1 MIDRKLSGNIRPSV
15 DDMTCTRRH
24 VLRAGPMAAA
34 ALAAPALILPAR
46 AQTTVVR
53 IGHTQSLTGPSSP
66 WGIRARDGAFV
77 AESEINAAG
86 GFADRTGRKYTV
98 QIVSSDM
105 ANDPKQAIT
114 LFRQQASDPSIVASM
129 GPTNSVGFLPCIP
142 VAKQIGMLLVGN
154 GSGAPVKEWNPW
166 VYRVNLVADV
176 ATPSFLK
183 MAVKAASVRRLAV
196 IFDQTQDA
204 QVADA
209 RFCQGLAREIGYE
222 VVAYES
228 YRSGDQ
234 DFSPQLT
241 KIRAAKPD
249 AVFVAAST
257 GDGVRVVTQMRES
270 GIKAPL
276 FTGYGVL
283 VDPVYWDGTKG
294 GIDGGYTWVDQD
306 LKRAGGVLKDWL
318 DRYNAKFSLE
328 ATSYSIYG
336 YDAVYAI
343 VECVRRAAST
353 DRAAIRE
360 VMSSLEFVGPLGTRV
375 TFKNPPTGNNL
386 TPSLTVLKVDGRGA
400 GQAIV

>member
-1 MIDRKLSGNIRPSV
+1 MKNNGVLPGVRSPMTGRSGE
-15 DDMTCTRRH
+15 RRRL
-24 VLRAGPMAAA
+24 LRAGSVAAA
-34 ALAAPALILPAR
+34 ALAGPGLVRPAR
-46 AQTTVVR
+46 AANVVR

-66 WGIRARDGAFV
+66 WGIRARDGAV
-77 AESEINAAG
+77 LAESEINAAG
-86 GFADRTGRKYTV
+86 GFTDRKGNRYTL
-98 QIVSSDM
+98 QIAAADM

-114 LFRQQASDPSIVASM
+114 LFRQQASDPTIVASM

-142 VAKQIGMLLVGN
+142 VASQIGLPLVGN

-176 ATPSFLK
+176 ATPMFLK
-183 MAVKAASVRRLAV
+183 VAVKAARVQRLAV

-209 RFCQGLAREIGYE
+209 RFCQALAREVGYE
-222 VVAYES
+222 VVAYEA

-241 KIRAAKPD
+241 KIRATRPD

-257 GDGVRVVTQMRES
+257 GDGVRVVTQLREA
-270 GIKAPL
+270 GISAPL

-306 LKRAGGVLKDWL
+306 LKRAGGVLRNWL
-318 DRYNAKFSLE
+318 DTYNKKFALE
-328 ATSYSIYG
+328 ATSYSVYG
-336 YDAVYAI
+336 YDAVHTI
-343 VECVRRAAST
+343 VECIRQAGRT
-353 DRAAIRE
+353 DRGAIRE
-360 VMSSLEFVGPLGTRV
+360 VMSSLEFIGPLGTRV

-386 TPSLTVLKVDGRGA
+386 TPSLTVMKIDGRGS
-400 GQAIV
+400 GQTIA